1 MQQTN
6 EESEEVTMNANLAE
20 IIDLTAMLTV
30 VVTLVESGLLDSIFR

>member
-20 IIDLTAMLTV
+20 IIALTAMLTV